1 MVSGG
6 FAMSFMS
13 IAKLLPVKTQVEAAR
28 IWDSRIGPH
37 PSPVHQRPG
46 PQDLSSCPLVAYA
59 AQEGVVRQGVVR
71 VPRDVDRLHRESVE
85 HVEEAADVVR
95 VRVANHD
102 AVEGVD
108 APAAQEVH
116 DVRPLLRSSRIDE
129 ITLPT
134 GLHEHTVPLANI
146 YKAYR

>member
-1 MVSGG
+1 MEQRQVNRLIKLTLASPSLN
-6 FAMSFMS
+6 M
-13 IAKLLPVKTQVEAAR
+13 AKKHSPIGWVF
-28 IWDSRIGPH
+28 WDSRVGPH

-71 VPRDVDRLHRESVE
+71 IPRNVDRLHRESVE

-102 AVEGVD
+102 TVQRVD
-108 APAAQEVH
+108 APA
-116 DVRPLLRSSRIDE
+116 
-129 ITLPT
+129 
-134 GLHEHTVPLANI
+134 
-146 YKAYR
+146 